1 MNSYASIAWQ
11 FLYSTVIELKMIVV
25 LICTTCTILYD
36 ALDKL
41 YNNKKKNQTCR
52 ITESRFEDRRTL
64 LFIPLLVGL

>member
-36 ALDKL
+36 TLDKL
-41 YNNKKKNQTCR
+41 YNNKKKTKHV
-52 ITESRFEDRRTL
+52 ESQKVDLRTAELYYLFRF
-64 LFIPLLVGL
+64 